1 MHSSKSLIFLYMQI
15 SSSNGEFNIAVG
27 GTDVSGELAMV
38 GSSIPS
44 PLYIFERNTMD
55 SLQLLL
61 HSGIALTF
69 SQSNEIFSFIINLP
83 PTLNG
88 QTEGL
93 LGSLND
99 NISDDLIFQN
109 GTLLPT
115 TSTDAEKHIFGQSC
129 KLQIWHSLGVNYSC
143 L

>member
-1 MHSSKSLIFLYMQI
+1 MHNSKLYAYILYLCTQVSSV
-15 SSSNGEFNIAVG
+15 NGEFNIVVG
-27 GTDVSGELAMV
+27 DTDMSAELAMV
-38 GSSIPS
+38 GSSIMG
-44 PLYIFERNTMD
+44 PLYIFERKTMD

-61 HSGIALTF
+61 HSGVALTF
-69 SQSNEIFSFIINLP
+69 SQSNEIFNFIINLP

-99 NISDDLIFQN
+99 NISDDLVFRN

-115 TSTDAEKHIFGQSC
+115 TATDAEKHVFGQSC
-129 KLQIWHSLGVNYSC
+129 KLKNLAQFGC
-143 L
+143 